1 MTRLVKKEESQPME
15 IKVGDESKYI
25 CMCGLAKNQPMCD
38 GTHKKITNE
47 EEGKTYLYNDDG
59 NKKEIQI

>member
-1 MTRLVKKEESQPME
+1 MTRIVKKSETQPME

-38 GTHKKITNE
+38 GTHQKIIDE
-47 EEGKTYLYNDDG
+47 EEGKTYIYSYDG
-59 NKKEIQI
+59 NKREVQI